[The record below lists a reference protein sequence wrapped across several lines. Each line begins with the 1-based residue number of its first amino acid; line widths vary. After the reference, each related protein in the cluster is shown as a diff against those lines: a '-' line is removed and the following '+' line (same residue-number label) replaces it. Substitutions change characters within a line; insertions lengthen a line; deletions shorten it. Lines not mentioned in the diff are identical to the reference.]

1 MDKFTKRGTDGSVDV
16 AASAGAYAKA
26 LTEWVA
32 ENEIPSDTIE
42 NAVEAAFD
50 RFDGQRLPMPALIN
64 FALTELKAE
73 PAQVKTLTNR
83 VHAYVSGQS
92 AKNTGRLDI
101 SKGVGGGVLRLS
113 RPGEAIPARPAKKSA

>member
-1 MDKFTKRGTDGSVDV
+1 MDKYTKRGADGSVDV

-26 LTEWVA
+26 LTEWA
-32 ENEIPSDTIE
+32 ALNEIPSEQIE
-42 NAVEAAFD
+42 TAVEAAFD
-50 RFDGQRLPMPALIN
+50 RFDGQRLPMPALIG
-64 FALTELKAE
+64 FALQELNAAPE
-73 PAQVKTLTNR
+73 QHKTLTNR

-101 SKGVGGGVLRLS
+101 NKGVGGGVLRLS